1 MSNLTLKGDLVHSR
15 KYEKDG
21 ETKFWNTNA
30 GALFYDEEKK
40 MYKVKVFDT
49 WFNVFEPRANEQD
62 YAEAKQAVQNTVP
75 RVQDDLEDE
84 IPF

>member
-1 MSNLTLKGDLVHSR
+1 MSNLKLMGDLVHSR

-40 MYKVKVFDT
+40 MYKVKMFDT

-62 YAEAKQAVQNTVP
+62 YKKAKRAVAEADPIET
-75 RVQDDLEDE
+75 DE